1 MKVIAILLAAGSGE
15 RLGLNLPK
23 AFASFNSKP
32 LLLTSLATLAAHPE
46 ISSIVV
52 VSPAS
57 HLMETKKL
65 VKNFPKVSAVVSG
78 GETRLASLQNGLK
91 KVGQADFIL
100 THNAANPNVSAKE
113 ISQTIAAAQKFQAA
127 GVGIAAASTV
137 KKIQKGK
144 VISTLPREEIF
155 LMETPQ
161 VVKLSILREGIKF
174 AQKQKIAITDDI
186 QLAEILGV
194 SPAVIP
200 ASTANRKI
208 TTQQDLLALQ
218 TAENRV
224 GLGLDSHPFDSRKRS
239 LILAGVKLSPSGG
252 LAGNSDGDVIIHSLI
267 NALSSALGG
276 GSIST
281 YADSLCKQGVKD
293 SRKYLEKVL
302 EKLHKENCEIVN
314 VSVALEAAKPKLE
327 KHFPKLKNSLSKLLS
342 ISSDCIG
349 ITATTGE
356 GLTSFGRGEGIQ
368 CFVIVLLRK
377 CR

>member
-1 MKVIAILLAAGSGE
+1 MKVTAILLAAGSGE
-15 RLGLNLPK
+15 RLGLKLPK
-23 AFASFNSKP
+23 AFVNFNGKP
-32 LLLTSLATLAAHPE
+32 LLLASLQALQQHSE
-46 ISSIVV
+46 VNSIVV
-52 VSPAS
+52 VSPTS
-57 HLMETKKL
+57 HLSTTKKL
-65 VKNFPKVSAVVSG
+65 VKDFSKVSAVVSG
-78 GETRLASLQNGLK
+78 GETRLNSLINGLK
-91 KVGQADFIL
+91 KVKSANFIL
-100 THNAANPNVSAKE
+100 THNAANPNVSAQE
-113 ISQTIAAAQKFQAA
+113 ISQTIAAAQKFSAA
-127 GVGIAAASTV
+127 GVGISAASTV

-144 VISTLPREEIF
+144 IISTLPREEIF

-161 VVKLSILREGIKF
+161 VVKFSILRQGIQL
-174 AQKQKIAITDDI
+174 AQKNKITITDDI
-186 QLAEILGV
+186 QLAEILGI

-200 ASTANRKI
+200 ASSANRKI
-208 TTQQDLLALQ
+208 TTQADLLALQ
-218 TAENRV
+218 NFENRV
-224 GLGLDSHPFDSRKRS
+224 GLGLDSHPFASRKRN
-239 LILAGVKLSPSGG
+239 LILAGVKLSSNGG

-281 YADSLCKQGVKD
+281 YADSLCQKGIKD

-302 EKLHKENCEIVN
+302 EKLTKENCEIVN

-342 ISSDCIG
+342 ISADCIG

-368 CFVIVLLRK
+368 CFVIVLLRQ